1 MPFDNDCSHI
11 WLRDSSTCRYANN
24 HSFESSEHDYINYRQ
39 TKVRAFNSASYKKE
53 KWLYE
58 TPEMINKCNTKEE
71 LSFFNHESTV
81 IRPVNILLDIKQMIL
96 IGGIARIDVKHVSS

>member
-1 MPFDNDCSHI
+1 MKLPKSGVP
-11 WLRDSSTCRYANN
+11 YACPD